1 MTQAFPSGRVS
12 VYSIPAPYHPEQ
24 ADGQENLYIHYCT
37 SYQKGLCQKY
47 YFFKWMRPC
56 FWRRWLLGILSLL
69 FLSVAV
75 IVLVLQYSFS
85 PAFSLIYFGG
95 SVEIPNLTYTNDLN
109 DPSSQEFLLQA
120 EAIQN
125 YLAESYECSTL
136 GKYYLKSIVA
146 AFSEGEHGLRA
157 YYWNTFWAPQDIT
170 GSLKKLIPLEQKEMS
185 SKQIPH
191 IFSTSGEG
199 DFDLVT
205 MELFVSDSTE
215 YDVMLKSAVSF
226 DLYAKPGNNRTLTLL
241 NPKKSFY
248 QWRLRVPSNCVVRLV
263 VTSLH
268 VVTSEN
274 CASHR
279 LSAYDFL
286 LPLQNKIITRWCGSG
301 AWTPPVIRLTSSSN
315 VMLLTFSLDHREER
329 NILKAHFQAIPK
341 IMCGGHYISWNGSLS
356 SPYYPSYY
364 PPNIDC
370 SWIIRAPLP
379 AYKLSLKILAIQI
392 QEKSPGSSKCDKDWL
407 EIDGVRY
414 CKDISE
420 NGRNREYGYSV
431 AINFHSDELV
441 THRGFYIEY
450 RAFSHAD
457 SCTPERLN
465 CGDGKCKHQYKTC
478 ESDDSCSEDSNE
490 NNCSYKS
497 CFPYT
502 YKCLNGK
509 CLLKPNPEC
518 DGKRDCTDGSD
529 EMNCACGRHQFK
541 KNRIVGGEDA
551 QSGKW
556 PWQASLQIGAHGHI
570 CGASV
575 ISKRWLVSAAHCFLD
590 SDSIRYSAPSRWRA
604 YMGLRTVNEKSN
616 HVAMRSIRRIIVHPQ
631 YDQSISDYDIAL
643 LELETPV
650 FFSELVQPICLPSS
664 SRVFLYGTVC
674 YVTGWGAKQ
683 ENSHLAR
690 TLQEARVRIINQSI
704 CSKLYDDLITSRMLC
719 AGNLNGGIDACQG
732 DSGGPLACTGNG
744 DRWYLAG
751 IVSWGEGC
759 ARRNRPGVYTK
770 VTALYDW
777 IRQNTN

>member
-1 MTQAFPSGRVS
+1 MTRAFPSRRVS

-24 ADGQENLYIHYCT
+24 ADGQENPYLHYCS

-47 YFFKWMRPC
+47 YFFKWIRPC
-56 FWRRWLLGILSLL
+56 FWRRWLLGILSLVS
-69 FLSVAV
+69 LSVTV
-75 IVLVLQYSFS
+75 MVLALRYSFS
-85 PAFSLIYFGG
+85 PSFSLIYIGG

-109 DPSSQEFLLQA
+109 DPSSQKFLLQA

-125 YLAESYECSTL
+125 YLTESYECSTS

-146 AFSEGEHGLRA
+146 AFSEGEYGLRA

-170 GSLKKLIPLEQKEMS
+170 DSLKKLIPLEQKEMS

-205 MELFVSDSTE
+205 MELFVSDATE
-215 YDVMLKSAVSF
+215 YDAMLKSAVSF
-226 DLYAKPGNNRTLTLL
+226 DLYAKPGNNRTLTLM

-248 QWRLRVPSNCVVRLV
+248 QWRLRVPSNCVVKLV

-268 VVTSEN
+268 VVASEG

-301 AWTPPVIRLTSSSN
+301 AWTPPVIRLISSTN
-315 VMLLTFSLDHREER
+315 VMLLTFSLDHRGER
-329 NILKAHFQAIPK
+329 SILKAHFQAIPK

-379 AYKLSLKILAIQI
+379 AYRLSLKILAIQI

-420 NGRNREYGYSV
+420 NGRNREYGHSV
-431 AINFHSDELV
+431 AINFHSDEFV

-450 RAFSHAD
+450 RAFSHTE
-457 SCTPERLN
+457 SCTPEQLN
-465 CGDGKCKHQYKTC
+465 CGDGKCKHQYKNC
-478 ESDDSCSEDSNE
+478 EGDNSCGEDSNE
-490 NNCSYKS
+490 NNCSYRS

-502 YKCLNGK
+502 FKCLNGK

-518 DGKRDCTDGSD
+518 DGKIDCTDGSD
-529 EMNCACGRHQFK
+529 EVNSCGRNLFK

-556 PWQASLQIGAHGHI
+556 PWQASLQIGAHGHV

-575 ISKRWLVSAAHCFLD
+575 ISKRWLLSAAHCFLD

-604 YMGLRTVNEKSN
+604 YMGLHTVNEKSN
-616 HVAMRSIRRIIVHPQ
+616 HIAMRSIKRIIVHPQ

-643 LELETPV
+643 LEMETPV

-674 YVTGWGAKQ
+674 YVTGWGAIK
-683 ENSHLAR
+683 ENSHLAG

-732 DSGGPLACTGNG
+732 DSGGPLACTGKGN
-744 DRWYLAG
+744 RWYLAG

>member
-1 MTQAFPSGRVS
+1 
-12 VYSIPAPYHPEQ
+12 
-24 ADGQENLYIHYCT
+24 
-37 SYQKGLCQKY
+37 
-47 YFFKWMRPC
+47 
-56 FWRRWLLGILSLL
+56 
-69 FLSVAV
+69 
-75 IVLVLQYSFS
+75 
-85 PAFSLIYFGG
+85 
-95 SVEIPNLTYTNDLN
+95 
-109 DPSSQEFLLQA
+109 
-120 EAIQN
+120 
-125 YLAESYECSTL
+125 
-136 GKYYLKSIVA
+136 
-146 AFSEGEHGLRA
+146 
-157 YYWNTFWAPQDIT
+157 
-170 GSLKKLIPLEQKEMS
+170 
-185 SKQIPH
+185 
-191 IFSTSGEG
+191 
-199 DFDLVT
+199 
-205 MELFVSDSTE
+205 
-215 YDVMLKSAVSF
+215 
-226 DLYAKPGNNRTLTLL
+226 
-241 NPKKSFY
+241 PKKSFY

-370 SWIIRAPLP
+370 SWIIRVSSGKNSELCTLWPKFIVSLESSDETAGFY
-379 AYKLSLKILAIQI
+379 AAAVDDLSI
-392 QEKSPGSSKCDKDWL
+392 PGYDLNMGVVL
-407 EIDGVRY
+407 EML
-414 CKDISE
+414 S
-420 NGRNREYGYSV
+420 NTST
-431 AINFHSDELV
+431 INFHSDELV

-457 SCTPERLN
+457 TCPQQFGCTDKGCLRLSVKRPWLECDSAYLSSSGCTPERLN

-490 NNCSYKS
+490 NNCCNRNDSCCCHNWLSLVKHKFCSSKNITCLVMSAAEGCDRLESYKS